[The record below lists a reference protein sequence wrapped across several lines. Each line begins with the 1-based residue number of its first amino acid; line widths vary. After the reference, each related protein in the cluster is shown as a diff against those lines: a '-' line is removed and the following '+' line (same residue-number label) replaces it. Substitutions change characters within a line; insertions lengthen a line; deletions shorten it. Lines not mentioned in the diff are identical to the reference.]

1 MADNLP
7 IFSSEPSTVPTPDR
21 RMTRR
26 RFAEELANSITGG
39 VGWILSVGG
48 LAVLVAFATLYSSAS
63 VIVACSVFGAT
74 LILAY
79 SATTLYHAMPWPSV
93 KNLFQIL
100 DHCTIYLLIA
110 GTYTPFALGP
120 LRGAWG
126 WSLFGVVWGLAVLGI
141 VFKAVFGSRF
151 PIVSVLV
158 YLGMGWLG
166 IVAIVPILEL
176 VPGPGKLFLLI
187 GGIAYTAG
195 VGFYVTDH
203 KLLFGHA
210 IWHLFVLTG
219 STFHYFAILFWIVI
233 WPQGSPLP

>member
-1 MADNLP
+1 M
-7 IFSSEPSTVPTPDR
+7 
-21 RMTRR
+21 
-26 RFAEELANSITGG
+26 
-39 VGWILSVGG
+39 
-48 LAVLVAFATLYSSAS
+48 VAFATLYAPAQ
-63 VIVACSVFGAT
+63 VIVACSIYSAT

-93 KNLFQIL
+93 KRVFQIL

-110 GTYTPFALGP
+110 GTYTPIALGP
-120 LRGAWG
+120 LRGGWG
-126 WSLFGVVWGLAVLGI
+126 WSLFGIVWGLAVIGI
-141 VFKAVFGSRF
+141 VFKMVFGSRYE
-151 PIVSVLV
+151 IVSVLV

-187 GGIAYTAG
+187 GGISYTLG
-195 VGFYVTDH
+195 IGFYVTDH

-219 STFHYFAILFWIVI
+219 STFHYFAILFWVVI
-233 WPQGSPLP
+233 WPQVG